1 MSGDAGVSFK
11 VGWLWMF
18 VCGVLGLGFFAM
30 LFYAYYEN
38 KRLDAQ
44 APIVETCVHHRVN
57 QKVTVQDL

>member
-1 MSGDAGVSFK
+1 MSLDDAVSFRA
-11 VGWLWMF
+11 GWLWML
-18 VCGVLGLGFFAM
+18 VVGVVGLAFTGM

-57 QKVTVQDL
+57 QKVSVQDL